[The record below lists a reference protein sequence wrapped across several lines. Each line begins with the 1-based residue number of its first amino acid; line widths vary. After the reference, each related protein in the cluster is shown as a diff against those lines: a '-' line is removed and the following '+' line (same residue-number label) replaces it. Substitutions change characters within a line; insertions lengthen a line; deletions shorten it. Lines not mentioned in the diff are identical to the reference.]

1 MGSESISGAKRTL
14 LERLKRSGPS
24 TAAELAAGLKLT
36 DVAIRQHLV
45 ALEEAGLLRQQ
56 TKPPEGRG
64 RPATLWS
71 LSEMAQEIFP
81 DRHADLTLDLID
93 TVRESFGEEGL
104 QRLVTARARR
114 QAEGY
119 SQLLAAAGAPLKKRV
134 EALARQRNAE
144 GYMAECVPE
153 GRGAFLLIEHNCPI
167 CEAAKSCTGLCQ
179 GELDVFRQ
187 SLGEDVSVERTQHLL
202 SGGERCAYRI
212 RKSE

>member
-1 MGSESISGAKRTL
+1 
-14 LERLKRSGPS
+14 
-24 TAAELAAGLKLT
+24 
-36 DVAIRQHLV
+36 
-45 ALEEAGLLRQQ
+45 
-56 TKPPEGRG
+56 
-64 RPATLWS
+64 
-71 LSEMAQEIFP
+71 MAQEIFP

-114 QAEGY
+114 QAEAY

-134 EALARQRNAE
+134 EALARRRNAE

-179 GELDVFRQ
+179 AELDVFRQ